1 MIIYEEMANTGTSDV
16 SEACLR
22 AALSVCRCMGSA
34 VAYMGRG
41 EGQQG

>member
-16 SEACLR
+16 SEACLG

-34 VAYMGRG
+34 VAYTGRG